1 MARGKITFIE
11 RPKGYG
17 FIETDVG
24 LKVFFHQRWLKKI
37 RFRDLNIGDE
47 VVFAINRG
55 PRGPRAYNLS
65 LSTEDEESE
74 PVSRPIEK
82 IFKD

>member
-17 FIETDVG
+17 FIETEVG

-37 RFRDLNIGDE
+37 KFRDLQIGDE
-47 VVFAINRG
+47 VVFSINRG

-65 LSTEDEESE
+65 HPSEEGEPE
-74 PVSRPIEK
+74 PVARPIEA

>member
-1 MARGKITFIE
+1 MARGKITLIE
-11 RPKGYG
+11 RPKGFG

-24 LKVFFHQRWLKKI
+24 LKVFFHQRWLKKL
-37 RFRDLNIGDE
+37 RFRDLKIGDE

-55 PRGPRAYNLS
+55 PRGPRAYNIS
-65 LSTEDEESE
+65 LSSEDGESE
-74 PVSRPIEK
+74 LISRSIEK